1 MRRAIVTLDGPQTG
15 SVSLPEVLTRLRP
28 DLGAVGL
35 CYTTLPP
42 GDGKSRRPEARHRA
56 GLACLAAAL
65 GETDADTVIVSCE
78 QPPDPAILAALF
90 ARFGFALEVAIVV
103 RPQAE
108 ELAAAYARRI
118 QALAEARSF
127 RGFVRREGFSDR
139 YDHAVLLDPWR
150 RATGDRIHAVP
161 ALDRRFPAPLL
172 ARLIAELGL
181 TARLDPLLGPG
192 DLFPRALRA
201 PGPFAVE
208 ASRRL
213 HALGLPRRADGRGRR
228 LGHLLDNLARA
239 RGLDAMPFRG
249 EAKDA
254 LAAIE
259 AYHGEANERLAALCW
274 GRNWDSVVA
283 RAPGGPANELA
294 GRTLSPDCEAEVA
307 GLVADV
313 AAHAGYHAPP
323 AWLRRIDTFVE
334 DGIGRLTD
342 LIGRPTWRLR

>member
-1 MRRAIVTLDGPQTG
+1 MRRAIIHLDRPRTGPAP
-15 SVSLPEVLTRLRP
+15 LPEMLTRLRP

-35 CYTTLPP
+35 GYTALLPA
-42 GDGKSRRPEARHRA
+42 DGNPRRPDARHRA
-56 GLACLAAAL
+56 SLAHLAAAL
-65 GETDADTVIVSCE
+65 DETDADTVIVSCE
-78 QPPDPAILAALF
+78 QPADPAMLGALF
-90 ARFGFALEVAIVV
+90 TRFGFAMEVALVV

-108 ELAAAYARRI
+108 ELAAVYARRI
-118 QALAEARSF
+118 QALAEGRSF

-150 RATGDRIHAVP
+150 RAAGDRIHAVP

-181 TARLDPLLGPG
+181 AARLDPLLGPG
-192 DLFPRALRA
+192 DLFPQMPRA

-213 HALGLPRRADGRGRR
+213 HGLGLPRRADGRRRR
-228 LGHLLDNLARA
+228 LGYLLANLARA
-239 RGLDAMPFRG
+239 RGLDATPFRG
-249 EAKDA
+249 EARDA

-259 AYHGEANERLAALCW
+259 AYHGEANERLATLCW

-294 GRTLSPDCEAEVA
+294 GRALSPESEAEVA

-334 DGIGRLTD
+334 DGIGRLAD
-342 LIGRPTWRLR
+342 LIGRPAWRLR